1 MEYPI
6 WQLTTLAGGFWI
18 ALIGTFHVFLA
29 HFAVGGGLYLTL
41 SEIYA
46 RKTGSPVL
54 LAHVKKHTRFFLL
67 ITMVAGGVTG
77 VGIWFT
83 IGLLSPQATSTLLK
97 IFVYGFAT
105 EWVFF
110 LCEIVALLV
119 YYYGFERMDPR
130 EHVRMGWLYFLFAL
144 LSLFVINGIVG
155 FMLTPGKWLVTH
167 NFWDGFFN
175 PTFWPQFFLRTAI
188 SLTLAGLFG
197 FVTATRIPAENGDE
211 GIRERMVRLA
221 AAWTILPLVVCFA
234 SGWWYITALP
244 EPQQQMVLLRS
255 ARIAGFMKDFQYF
268 GAAAALGALLLAVR
282 MPGAV
287 CFPLALF
294 VLLTGWG
301 LIGSFE
307 FVREAA
313 RKPYLIYG
321 HTYSNGILVGAEKTV
336 GEAGYLATAKWARIR
351 QVTPENRLAAGAE
364 LYQHQCASCHS
375 IGGPMNDIKPWAAT
389 LTAEGLAGL
398 LESLNLANPA
408 MPPFV
413 GNRLEREALAAY
425 LTEGLLGTQP
435 VAESPVALTELPLD
449 IPPFDPAKDEYV
461 LLAWSGLG
469 MHMAVEAQGVFS
481 LRPATAELSA
491 QLIKRGDSPAKI
503 TEGVELTC
511 AVEGAKEGGGQPV
524 DMKLLEGR
532 DWFQAPAVQISP
544 RGASGDY
551 NPYPLVTVEAR
562 DAATKTVLART
573 KTVLPVSDEVG
584 CASCHGGAR
593 AVNATGSGIS
603 PETGLNILRIH
614 DRMNRTSL
622 MAQARAGTPV
632 ACTSCHADPLTG
644 AEGKAGLM
652 GVSSALHGF
661 HASTLKGRGAESC
674 GRCHPSRPDG
684 ATRFLRGLHGQLGLE
699 CTTCHGALEDHAVGL
714 LKRELEKGSRG
725 AKRLLTQ
732 ITPQSGPQDA
742 IPPRTA
748 WTQTPDCL
756 ACHQDFGAPDPSRA
770 FGNWTKAAPERFKS
784 RLDEIGALSCPACHG
799 AQHALTP
806 ALNPYGPDRDNI
818 QPLQYQK
825 LARPL
830 GAQGNCP
837 VCHKVAKTDSLHH
850 PNMIRKP

>member
-6 WQLTTLAGGFWI
+6 WQLSTLAGGFWI

-29 HFAVGGGLYLTL
+29 HFAVGGGLYLVLT
-41 SEIYA
+41 EIYA
-46 RKTGSPVL
+46 RRLGSPL
-54 LAHVKKHTRFFLL
+54 LLTHVKKHTRFFLL

-110 LCEIVALLV
+110 LAEIVALLV
-119 YYYGFERMDPR
+119 YYYGFDHMEAKD
-130 EHVRMGWLYFLFAL
+130 HLRMGWLYFLFAL
-144 LSLFVINGIVG
+144 LSLFMINGIVG
-155 FMLTPGKWLVTH
+155 FMLTPGQWMTTR

-188 SLTLAGLFG
+188 ALTLAGLFG
-197 FVTATRIPAENGDE
+197 FVTATRIPNENGAAE
-211 GIRERMVRLA
+211 ARERMVRLA
-221 AAWTILPLVVCFA
+221 AGWTILPILVCLA
-234 SGWWYITALP
+234 AGWWYIRVLP
-244 EPQQQMVLLRS
+244 LPQQEMVLLRS
-255 ARIAGFMKDFQYF
+255 ARIAGFVKDFQYF
-268 GAAAALGALLLAVR
+268 AGAAALGALLLAVK
-282 MPGAV
+282 MPGRV
-287 CFPLALF
+287 RFPLALL

-321 HTYSNGILVGAEKTV
+321 HTYSNGIRVGAALAAS
-336 GEAGYLATAKWARIR
+336 EAGYLATAKWARIR
-351 QVTPENRLAAGAE
+351 EITPENRLAAGAE

-413 GNRLEREALAAY
+413 GNRPEREALAAY
-425 LTEGLLGTQP
+425 LSEGLLGAQP
-435 VAESPVALTELPLD
+435 VAEAPVALAELPLV
-449 IPPFDPAKDEYV
+449 IPPFDAARDEYV
-461 LLAWSGLG
+461 LLAWPGLG

-491 QLIKRGDSPAKI
+491 QLIRRGDAPTKI
-503 TEGVELTC
+503 TDGVELTC

-524 DMKLLEGR
+524 AMKLLDGR
-532 DWFQAPAVQISP
+532 DWFQAPAIPASP
-544 RGASGDY
+544 RGANGGF

-562 DAATKTVLART
+562 DMATRTVLART
-573 KTVLPVSDEVG
+573 RAVLPVSDEVG

-593 AVNATGSGIS
+593 AGSVAGAGIS
-603 PETGLNILRIH
+603 PETGQNILRIH

-622 MAQARAGTPV
+622 AAQAKAGQPV

-644 AEGKAGLM
+644 AEGRAGLM
-652 GVSSALHGF
+652 GISSALHGF
-661 HASTLKGRGAESC
+661 HASTLKGRGAEAC
-674 GRCHPSRPDG
+674 AHCHPSRPDG
-684 ATRFLRGLHGQLGLE
+684 ATRFLRGLHAQAGLD
-699 CTTCHGALEDHAVGL
+699 CVTCHGALEDHAVGL
-714 LKRELEKGSRG
+714 LKRELEGGKRG
-725 AKRLLTQ
+725 ARRLLTQ
-732 ITPQSGPQDA
+732 ITPLSGPQEK

-756 ACHQDFGAPDPSRA
+756 ACHQGFGAPDPSRA

-784 RLDEIGALSCPACHG
+784 RLDEMGALSCPACHG
-799 AQHALTP
+799 PQHALYP
-806 ALNPYGPDRDNI
+806 AKNPYGRDRDNI

-825 LARPL
+825 LAKPL
-830 GAQGNCP
+830 GSGGNCS
-837 VCHKVAKTDSLHH
+837 VCHKGQKTDPLHH
-850 PNMIRKP
+850 PNLIRKP

>member
-6 WQLTTLAGGFWI
+6 WHLTTLAGGFFI

-29 HFAVGGGLYLTL
+29 HFAVGGGLYLVLT
-41 SEIYA
+41 EIYA
-46 RKTGSPVL
+46 RRQNSPVL

-110 LCEIVALLV
+110 LCEIVALLI

-130 EHVRMGWLYFLFAL
+130 DHIRMGWLYFLFAL

-155 FMLTPGKWLVTH
+155 FMLTPGQWLVTH

-175 PTFWPQFFLRTAI
+175 PTFWPQAALRTAI
-188 SLTLAGLFG
+188 ALTLAGLFG
-197 FVTATRIPAENGDE
+197 FVTATRIGDE
-211 GIRERMVRLA
+211 DARERMVRLA
-221 AAWTILPLVVCFA
+221 AAWTLLPLVACFA
-234 SGWWYITALP
+234 AGWWYIQALP

-255 ARIAGFMKDFQYF
+255 ERISGFLRGFQYF
-268 GAAAALGALLLAVR
+268 GATAALGALVLAVK
-282 MPGAV
+282 MPRAV
-287 CFPLALF
+287 RFPLALL

-321 HTYSNGILVGAEKTV
+321 HTYSNGIQVGAAKNV
-336 GEAGYLATAKWARIR
+336 GEAGYLAQAKWARIR
-351 QVTPENRLAAGAE
+351 GVTPENRLAAGAE

-425 LTEGLLGTQP
+425 LTEGLLGIPP
-435 VAESPVALTELPLD
+435 VAESPVALAELPLV
-449 IPPFDPAKDEYV
+449 IPAFDAAQDEYV

-469 MHMAVEAQGVFS
+469 MHMIVESQGVFS
-481 LRPATAELSA
+481 LRQDTAELSA
-491 QLIKRGDSPAKI
+491 QIIRRGNPPAKI
-503 TEGVELTC
+503 TNGVELTC

-524 DMKLLEGR
+524 DMKILEGR
-532 DWFQAPAVQISP
+532 DWFQAPAIHISP
-544 RGASGDY
+544 RGASSGF
-551 NPYPLVTVEAR
+551 NPYPLATVEAR
-562 DAATKTVLART
+562 DTATKTVLART
-573 KTVLPVSDEVG
+573 RAVLPVSDEVG
-584 CASCHGGAR
+584 CASCHGGTR
-593 AVNATGSGIS
+593 VGSESGPGIS
-603 PETGLNILRIH
+603 QETGLSILRIH
-614 DRMNRTSL
+614 DRTNRTSL
-622 MAQARAGTPV
+622 AAQAKAGKPV

-652 GVSSALHGF
+652 GISAALHGF
-661 HASTLKGRGAESC
+661 HASTLKGRGAEAC
-674 GRCHPSRPDG
+674 GRCHPSRLDG
-684 ATRFLRGLHGQLGLE
+684 ATRFSRGLHAQLGLD
-699 CTTCHGALEDHAVGL
+699 CVTCHGALEDHAVGL
-714 LKRELEKGSRG
+714 LKRELEAGKRG
-725 AKRLLTQ
+725 AKRLLSQ
-732 ITPQSGPQDA
+732 ITPQSGGQA
-742 IPPRTA
+742 NIPPRTA
-748 WTQTPDCL
+748 WVQTPDCL
-756 ACHQDFGAPDPSRA
+756 ACHQDFGLPDPSRA

-784 RLDEIGALSCPACHG
+784 RLDDMGALSCPACHG
-799 AQHALTP
+799 AQHALYP
-806 ALNPYGPDRDNI
+806 ALNPYGRDRDNI

-830 GAQGNCP
+830 GAGGNCP
-837 VCHKVAKTDSLHH
+837 VCHKVKKTDPLHH
-850 PNMIRKP
+850 PNIIRKP

>member
-6 WQLTTLAGGFWI
+6 WHLTTLGGGFWI

-46 RKTGSPVL
+46 RRQNSPAL

-77 VGIWFT
+77 VGIWFI
-83 IGLLSPQATSTLLK
+83 IGLLSPQATSTLIK
-97 IFVYGFAT
+97 TFVYGFAT

-119 YYYGFERMDPR
+119 YYYGFERLSPR
-130 EHVRMGWLYFLFAL
+130 DHIRMGWLYFLFAL
-144 LSLFVINGIVG
+144 LSLFTINGIVG

-175 PTFWPQFFLRTAI
+175 PTFWPQAVLRTAI

-197 FVTATRIPAENGDE
+197 FVTATRIPDEDGDQ
-211 GIRERMVRLA
+211 GDARERMVRLA
-221 AAWTILPLVVCFA
+221 AAWTLLPLFVCFA
-234 SGWWYITALP
+234 AGWWYIKALP
-244 EPQQQMVLLRS
+244 DAQQQMVLLRS
-255 ARIAGFMKDFQYF
+255 ARITGFVRDFQYF
-268 GAAAALGALLLAVR
+268 GAAAAIGALLLAVR
-282 MPGAV
+282 LPRAV
-287 CFPLALF
+287 RFPLALC

-321 HTYSNGILVGAEKTV
+321 HTYSNGIQVGADKAV
-336 GEAGYLATAKWARIR
+336 GEAGYLAQAKWARIKS
-351 QVTPENRLAAGAE
+351 VTPENRLAAGAE
-364 LYQHQCASCHS
+364 LFQHQCASCHS

-389 LTAEGLAGL
+389 LTADGLAGL
-398 LESLNLANPA
+398 LEALNLANPA

-413 GNRLEREALAAY
+413 GNKAEREALAAY
-425 LTEGLLGTQP
+425 LTEGLLGIPP
-435 VAESPVALTELPLD
+435 VAESPVVLAELPT
-449 IPPFDPAKDEYV
+449 PAPAFDPQKDEYV

-469 MHMAVEAQGVFS
+469 MHMIVESQGVFT
-481 LRPATAELSA
+481 LRPALAELSA
-491 QLIKRGDSPAKI
+491 QLIKRGDSPSKV

-524 DMKLLEGR
+524 DMKILEGR
-532 DWFQAPAVQISP
+532 DWFQAPAIRISP
-544 RGASGDY
+544 RGASGVF

-573 KTVLPVSDEVG
+573 RAVLPVSDEVG
-584 CASCHGGAR
+584 CASCHGGAK
-593 AVNATGSGIS
+593 AGSVTGAGIS
-603 PETGLNILRIH
+603 PETGQNILRIH

-622 MAQARAGTPV
+622 ASQVRAGKTV

-644 AEGKAGLM
+644 AEGKDGLL
-652 GVSSALHGF
+652 GISAALHGF
-661 HASTLKGRGAESC
+661 HASTLKGQGPESC
-674 GRCHPSRPDG
+674 ARCHPSRPDG
-684 ATRFLRGLHGQLGLE
+684 ATRFLRGLHGQVLD

-714 LKRELEKGSRG
+714 LKRELETNKRG
-725 AKRLLTQ
+725 AKRLLSQ
-732 ITPQSGPQDA
+732 ITPQSGPQDK

-748 WTQTPDCL
+748 WAQTPDCL
-756 ACHQDFGAPDPSRA
+756 ACHQEFGAPDPSRA
-770 FGNWTKAAPERFKS
+770 FGNWTKAAPDRFKS
-784 RLDEIGALSCPACHG
+784 RLDEMGALSCPACHG
-799 AQHALTP
+799 AQHALYP
-806 ALNPYGPDRDNI
+806 AVNPYGADRDNI

-825 LARPL
+825 LARPM
-830 GAQGNCP
+830 GARGNCA